1 MQMAMVSLSQKP
13 TQRMRNG
20 EHSEGLPGSTIRAWH
35 VLRETS
41 RTWET
46 RKVPE
51 ITSVSGYPPLVKQ
64 VSRPKGQVGKPM
76 VFRESDQSIVLRDGR
91 AVHTGKGLTEVRSL

>member
-1 MQMAMVSLSQKP
+1 MAMGSQVQKP

-20 EHSEGLPGSTIRAWH
+20 EHSEGLPGSTIERGMCQKKR
-35 VLRETS
+35 L

-51 ITSVSGYPPLVKQ
+51 TSASGYPPQ
-64 VSRPKGQVGKPM
+64 VEQVGRPKEKVGELM
-76 VFRESDQSIVLRDGR
+76 AFRESDQTTVLRDGK
-91 AVHTGKGLTEVRSL
+91 AVHAGKGLTGVRSL